1 MKGRLIETFFIAVGI
16 VLLILFVVE
25 MKSQQSLGI
34 FRPLESYDGKILDN
48 TRTLEDLNISVKIE
62 SKSKN

>member
-48 TRTLEDLNISVKIE
+48 TRTLDNAKISVEKE
-62 SKSKN
+62 QK